1 MMQPQEFNFGEHAL
15 CAGVD
20 EVGRGPL
27 VGDVVA
33 AAVILDPNQ
42 PIEGLMDSKKLSE
55 KRRESLS
62 IEIKERAL
70 CWSIAVATPQEID
83 ELNILHA
90 TMLAMKRAVL
100 GLSQVPDHVYVDG
113 NRCPEI
119 PYSVEAVVKGDS
131 KVAEISAASIIA
143 KVHRDHQML
152 ELDAQFPQYQFAKHK
167 GYPTPAHLQLI
178 KEYGVL
184 PEYRRSFAPVRR
196 LLEEKGQNV

>member
-178 KEYGVL
+178 KEHGVL

-196 LLEEKGQNV
+196 LLEERDQNV